1 MSSYLTLTSNYLQQ
15 TTKTL
20 KELRLKQGASVE
32 EVFACSPLD
41 SEFLKDTR
49 TEYELSQTINALKMI
64 KQIKATY
71 NERID
76 EYWVI
81 ICCGSFSPIHNSHI
95 QMSKQAANKLQEMG
109 KTVLMSYYIP
119 NNPSYTAL
127 KIQKRGEVVPDY
139 LKPEH
144 IEGSLR
150 ATFADEP
157 AIDVCFIDLHRI
169 SYCEWF
175 ICSNELINL
184 LRDTFPDTNFKFVV
198 VGGEDLVRSPGQL
211 YKGTKVVDFIDMI
224 MMVPRNMDEEKRKRY
239 PLADDVIVLP
249 EADVAMSS
257 TKVRQCLKDN
267 NFQQLEH
274 DLHPN
279 TLKYLTGI

>member
-1 MSSYLTLTSNYLQQ
+1 
-15 TTKTL
+15 
-20 KELRLKQGASVE
+20 
-32 EVFACSPLD
+32 
-41 SEFLKDTR
+41 LKDNR
-49 TEYELSQTINALKMI
+49 TEQELLKTIDVAKLQ
-64 KQIKATY
+64 KQIQSIQIGKEVY
-71 NERID
+71 
-76 EYWVI
+76 VI

-95 QMSKQAANKLQEMG
+95 QMSKQAAKRLQEMG

-127 KIQKRGEVVPDY
+127 KIRKRGEVVPDY
-139 LKPEH
+139 LQPKH

-150 ATFADEP
+150 QTFVDEP
-157 AIDVCFIDLHRI
+157 TVDACFMDLYRV

-175 ICSNELINL
+175 VCADELMNL
-184 LRDTFPDTNFKFVV
+184 LRDNFRNIPFKFVV

-211 YKGTKVVDFIDMI
+211 YKGTKVVDFVDMI
-224 MMVPRNMDEEKRKRY
+224 MMVPRGLDEEKRKRY

-249 EADVAMSS
+249 EADVTMSS
-257 TKVRQCLKDN
+257 TKVRQCLKDK